1 MPISCAIPPM
11 TRRSPLHGPGSAIA
25 RLLTRASI
33 LPVLSLALVVFAA
46 AARPASAAENL
57 NGSLEEIC
65 KPLQELGTKLGASLA
80 PGTEAAAAMQQ
91 ELTLS
96 AAQYKALWALLKL
109 TPTSSCSRLS

>member
-1 MPISCAIPPM
+1 M

-25 RLLTRASI
+25 SLLSRASI
-33 LPVLSLALVVFAA
+33 LPLLSLALVVTAA
-46 AARPASAAENL
+46 TARPAAAAENL

-65 KPLQELGTKLGASLA
+65 KPLQELGVKLGASVA

-96 AAQYKALWALLKL
+96 AAQYKALWTLLKL
-109 TPTSSCSRLS
+109 TPTSACSRLR